1 MQRILRT
8 LAISAL
14 IILNR
19 VGTLCSLI
27 ISNELAWQFKILGI
41 LPFVI
46 PYDYRGILGSLT
58 LSLSLSSVALVV
70 FLLLK
75 CFTWKKLQDVTQD
88 DFSLFGFSH
97 RSLETVRKFP
107 SFGSWLLS
115 IFKRSRTDIKENFGT
130 DVDLFL
136 RGQIMGIAYTAI
148 VCVVCLTIILPL
160 NLTGHHFNDPVQYSY
175 VDEMRFLGTSIYDF
189 VLLFRSLSLS
199 SFSSSVTF
207 ISQICTLSR
216 TKNSRNSCLYLWS
229 HLNIEIFS
237 SP

>member
-8 LAISAL
+8 LATSAL
-14 IILNR
+14 ITLNR

-27 ISNELAWQFKILGI
+27 ISIELAWQFKILGV

-136 RGQIMGIAYTAI
+136 RGQTIAIAYTAI
-148 VCVVCLTIILPL
+148 VSVVCLTIILPL
-160 NLTGHHFNDPVQYSY
+160 NLTGHHFNDPVQYS
-175 VDEMRFLGTSIYDF
+175 
-189 VLLFRSLSLS
+189 
-199 SFSSSVTF
+199 
-207 ISQICTLSR
+207 
-216 TKNSRNSCLYLWS
+216 
-229 HLNIEIFS
+229 
-237 SP
+237 